1 MLAYKNMYA
10 IAIIGDLASFIPG
23 VNFVSGIITVI
34 LLWVA
39 GSVTGVNI
47 FSSSNIGWTL
57 VTILVEEVPGF
68 AMFPAF
74 TLRMYFAKKQRKES
88 VEN

>member
-1 MLAYKNMYA
+1 MYV
-10 IAIIGDLASFIPG
+10 IAIIGDLLSFVPVIR
-23 VNFVSGIITVI
+23 VVSGIITPI

-39 GSVTGVNI
+39 GRATGVNI

-57 VTILVEEVPGF
+57 ATILVEEVPGL

-74 TLRMYFAKKQRKES
+74 TVRVYFAKKQAAENSES
-88 VEN
+88 

>member
-1 MLAYKNMYA
+1 MYA
-10 IAIIGDLASFIPG
+10 IAIIGDLVSFIPG

-57 VTILVEEVPGF
+57 ATILVEEVPGL

-74 TLRMYFAKKQRKES
+74 TVRVYFAKKQKEGAS
-88 VEN
+88 EN